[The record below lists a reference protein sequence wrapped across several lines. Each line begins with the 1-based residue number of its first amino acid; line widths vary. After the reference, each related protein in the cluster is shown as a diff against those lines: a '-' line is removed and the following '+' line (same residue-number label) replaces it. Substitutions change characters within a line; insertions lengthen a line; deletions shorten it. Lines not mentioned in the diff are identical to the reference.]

1 MGEYIRR
8 VEGGREGM
16 GDFPDIT
23 VLQSGGAGE
32 ARGEGGGL
40 AVNFRAKWSVPRKVL
55 VFGLFQASQS
65 GVVSG
70 RKLSRQSTKVFCTLP
85 QGVGA
90 EVKVFCTLPQGV
102 GTEYKSVLYSAAR
115 GRDRGKSVLYSAA
128 RGRDRGKSVLYSAAK
143 GRDGG
148 VGVALRAD
156 RPVTPDVGDDE
167 DDVRFFGG
175 EHLPAGLSWCSPA
188 PKAH

>member
-1 MGEYIRR
+1 VGGDGR
-8 VEGGREGM
+8 VPGYHG
-16 GDFPDIT
+16 
-23 VLQSGGAGE
+23 VAVGGAGE

-40 AVNFRAKWSVPRKVL
+40 AANFRVKWSVPRKVL
-55 VFGLFQASQS
+55 GFGLFQASQS

-102 GTEYKSVLYSAAR
+102 GTEYKSVLYSAAK

-128 RGRDRGKSVLYSAAK
+128 RP
-143 GRDGG
+143 RDGG
-148 VGVALRAD
+148 VINFV
-156 RPVTPDVGDDE
+156 
-167 DDVRFFGG
+167 
-175 EHLPAGLSWCSPA
+175 
-188 PKAH
+188 

>member
-1 MGEYIRR
+1 
-8 VEGGREGM
+8 M

-23 VLQSGGAGE
+23 VSQSGGAGE

-40 AVNFRAKWSVPRKVL
+40 AVNFRVKWSVPRKVL

-102 GTEYKSVLYSAAR
+102 GTEVKVFCTLPQR
-115 GRDRGKSVLYSAA
+115 VGTEVKVFCTLPQGRATEPQ
-128 RGRDRGKSVLYSAAK
+128 
-143 GRDGG
+143 G
-148 VGVALRAD
+148 VGTESRRFGAMQQGLRNG
-156 RPVTPDVGDDE
+156 V
-167 DDVRFFGG
+167 
-175 EHLPAGLSWCSPA
+175 
-188 PKAH
+188 

>member
-1 MGEYIRR
+1 ME
-8 VEGGREGM
+8 
-16 GDFPDIT
+16 
-23 VLQSGGAGE
+23 AGE

-40 AVNFRAKWSVPRKVL
+40 AANFRVKWSVPRKVL

-102 GTEYKSVLYSAAR
+102 GTEYKSVLYSAAK
-115 GRDRGKSVLYSAA
+115 GRDRGKSVLDSAA
-128 RGRDRGKSVLYSAAK
+128 RQRDRASGGWDRVATLRGRAARAAER
-143 GRDGG
+143 GAMG
-148 VGVALRAD
+148 V
-156 RPVTPDVGDDE
+156 
-167 DDVRFFGG
+167 
-175 EHLPAGLSWCSPA
+175 
-188 PKAH
+188 